1 MSGAVMTDSV
11 ELVLREDG
19 VAQEGDETFTLTL
32 VSTTSSLFEAN
43 FFLVDE
49 LSVTIIDADGEWKL
63 QNNGI
68 IWQNECSQVKL

>member
-1 MSGAVMTDSV
+1 MRSTEVSGAVMTDSV

-19 VAQEGDETFTLTL
+19 VAQEGDETFALTL
-32 VSTTSSLFEAN
+32 VSTTSSSFEAN

-63 QNNGI
+63 PYSVI
-68 IWQNECSQVKL
+68 RSHI